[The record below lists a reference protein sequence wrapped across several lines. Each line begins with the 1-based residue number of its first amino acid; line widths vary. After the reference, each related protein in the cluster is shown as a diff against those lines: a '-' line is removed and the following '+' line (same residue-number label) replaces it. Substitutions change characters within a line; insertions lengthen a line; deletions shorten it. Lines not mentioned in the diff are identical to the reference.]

1 MEVAIKIKEV
11 RGAVEQWKRQGLTVG
26 LVPTMGCLHQGHASL
41 IKKAV
46 EENDRVVVTIFVNP
60 TQFDRAEDLE
70 NYPVK
75 RREDLEMIGRIGGD
89 VAFLPDS
96 SEIYPEGFN
105 TVVEVEELDRELCGS
120 TRPGHFRGVCTVV
133 NKLFN
138 IVTPTRAYF
147 GEKDYQQ
154 LAIIRRMVRD
164 LNIPVEVKGCPIVRD
179 EEGLALSSR
188 NARLS
193 EDERKRALIIS
204 RTLRELRDSVS
215 AGEKET
221 PKLVRC
227 AVESIERVSGARVD
241 YLEVVDRDTLQRME
255 TIDSGALA
263 AVAVFIGKVRLID
276 NILVGERN
284 EIKDVKGKDSQGHC
298 NSGGTA
304 LCGKYYTG

>member
-1 MEVAIKIKEV
+1 MEVVLKIKEV

-105 TVVEVEELDRELCGS
+105 TVVEVEGLDRELCGS

-154 LAIIRRMVRD
+154 LAIIRRMVTD

-241 YLEVVDRDTLQRME
+241 YLEVVDRDTLQRVE